1 MEKAKTKGRGM
12 LAWFLSSTRD
22 QARDT
27 GMAMV
32 LICLLFAY
40 WGRRPLFLPLAII
53 LLLLTMA
60 VPQVFRPLAVLWFGL
75 SHVMGNVVSKVI
87 LTIIF
92 FALVTPVGLIRHWAG
107 KDSMQ
112 LRKWKQD
119 TDSVMVVREGAIRP
133 EDLDNPY

>member
-1 MEKAKTKGRGM
+1 MEQAKAKRNGI
-12 LAWFLSSTRD
+12 LARLSSATTG

-40 WGRRPLFLPLAII
+40 WGQRPFFLPLAII
-53 LLLLTMA
+53 LLLLTMTA
-60 VPQVFRPLAVLWFGL
+60 PQVFRPLAVLWFGL

-92 FALVTPVGLIRHWAG
+92 FVLVTPVGLIRRGLG

>member
-1 MEKAKTKGRGM
+1 MEKTKPTGKGI
-12 LAWFLSSTRD
+12 LAWFLSSTKD

-40 WGRRPLFLPLAII
+40 WGQRPLFLPLAII

-75 SHVMGNVVSKVI
+75 SHVMGNLVSKVV
-87 LTIIF
+87 LTVIF
-92 FALVTPVGLIRHWAG
+92 FVLVTPIGLIRRWAG
-107 KDSMQ
+107 KDSLQ
-112 LRKWKQD
+112 LRQWKKD
-119 TDSVMVVREGAIRP
+119 RGSVFVAREGVILP
-133 EDLDNPY
+133 EDLHNPY

>member
-1 MEKAKTKGRGM
+1 MEKAKIKGNGI

-32 LICLLFAY
+32 LICLIFAY
-40 WGRRPLFLPLAII
+40 WGERPRFLPLAIV

-60 VPQVFRPLAVLWFGL
+60 APQVFRPLAVLWFGF
-75 SHVMGNVVSKVI
+75 SHIMGNLVSKVV
-87 LTIIF
+87 LSIIF
-92 FALVTPVGLIRHWAG
+92 FILVTPIGLIRRWAG

-112 LRKWKQD
+112 LRKWKKD
-119 TDSVMVVREGAIRP
+119 TGSVFVTREGVILP
-133 EDLDNPY
+133 EDLNNPY

>member
-1 MEKAKTKGRGM
+1 MEQVKTKGTGI
-12 LAWFLSSTRD
+12 LGWLLSSTRD

-32 LICLLFAY
+32 LICLLCAY
-40 WGRRPLFLPLAII
+40 WGHRPQFLPLAII

-60 VPQVFRPLAVLWFGL
+60 VPQVFRPLAVFWFGL
-75 SHVMGNVVSKVI
+75 SHIMGNVVSKVV
-87 LTIIF
+87 LTVIF
-92 FALVTPVGLIRHWAG
+92 FVLVTPIGLIRRWAG

-119 TDSVMVVREGAIRP
+119 TGSVLITR
-133 EDLDNPY
+133 

>member
-1 MEKAKTKGRGM
+1 MEQAKTKGNGI
-12 LAWFLSSTRD
+12 LAWLLSSTRD

-32 LICLLFAY
+32 LICLLLAS
-40 WGRRPLFLPLAII
+40 WGHRPQFLPLAII

-75 SHVMGNVVSKVI
+75 SHIMGNLVSKVV
-87 LTIIF
+87 LSIIF
-92 FALVTPVGLIRHWAG
+92 FGLVTPIGLIRRWAG
-107 KDSMQ
+107 KDSLQ
-112 LRKWKQD
+112 LRQWKKD
-119 TDSVMVVREGAIRP
+119 RGSVFVTREGVIQP